1 MQPIFFSTP
10 DEFRAWLEENHDK
23 AQEVWV
29 GFYKKHS
36 GKPSMTWAQAVDQAL
51 CFGWIDSRGKNID
64 KESHMLRFTPR
75 KPRSTWSAVNIKRVP
90 ELVEMGLMRPAGL
103 KAYEARTEERSGIYS
118 HEQKGTVEFDSAYE
132 EQFRANAPAWAFFQ
146 TQAPSYQKAA
156 IWWVITAKKEETRLK
171 RLNQLIEDSAQ
182 GRRVPPLSRP
192 PRAK

>member
-29 GFYKKHS
+29 GFYKKHT
-36 GKPSMTWAQAVDQAL
+36 GKASLAWAQAVDQAL
-51 CFGWIDSRGKNID
+51 CFGWIDSQGKRID
-64 KESHMLRFTPR
+64 DESHMLRFTPR
-75 KPRSTWSAVNIKRVP
+75 KTRSIWSAVNLKRVP
-90 ELVEMGLMRPAGL
+90 ELIEMGLMHPAGL

-118 HEQKGTVEFDSAYE
+118 HEQKGEVKLDPAYE
-132 EQFRANAPAWAFFQ
+132 EQFHANEAAWAFFE

-156 IWWVITAKKEETRLK
+156 IWWVISAKKEETRQR

-192 PRAK
+192 SGSK